1 MDIKDAIPLASLL
14 VALLSIISA
23 AIFAWIN
30 YQRERLNQR
39 IHYVNL
45 RQQHFLA
52 LRVWSDQISDLFS
65 EVIHFC
71 ELDPEKCPSGSFFER
86 RNKYRIA
93 LSSMIDRGRWF
104 FPNLN
109 TESHGQGKELAF
121 RGYRQ
126 DVLNSLVDAYNS
138 VTDINYV
145 TRCRNDDL
153 KKRIV
158 TAKKRFVSEIQSILD
173 PVQLDQEFIDIT
185 THVTGVDR
193 QGKSNKG

>member
-1 MDIKDAIPLASLL
+1 
-14 VALLSIISA
+14 
-23 AIFAWIN
+23 
-30 YQRERLNQR
+30 
-39 IHYVNL
+39 
-45 RQQHFLA
+45 
-52 LRVWSDQISDLFS
+52 
-65 EVIHFC
+65 
-71 ELDPEKCPSGSFFER
+71 
-86 RNKYRIA
+86 
-93 LSSMIDRGRWF
+93 MIDRGRWF

-109 TESHGQGKELAF
+109 TELHGQGKELAF

-145 TRCRNDDL
+145 TRSRNDDL

-173 PVQLDQEFIDIT
+173 PGQLDQEFIDIT

-193 QGKSNKG
+193 QGKSNKGSRSDL